1 VEPSKPAC
9 MKKDSDKTKKE
20 SRRVEPSKPAYM
32 KKDSDRIK
40 KESRFN
46 KQQILRSPSDSSKSS
61 LESDSDQILETFKKI
76 HLSEE
81 KFSSPPAKQISLN
94 KNIVPETPLTPVIFT
109 DKEKMANLPP
119 NTCKFHSY
127 FVTFNLRY

>member
-20 SRRVEPSKPAYM
+20 SRSVEPSKPEYM

-76 HLSEE
+76 HLS
-81 KFSSPPAKQISLN
+81 
-94 KNIVPETPLTPVIFT
+94 
-109 DKEKMANLPP
+109 
-119 NTCKFHSY
+119 
-127 FVTFNLRY
+127 